1 MKSQKK
7 LSAIEEKEDRVI
19 YRFEKEDKGFQIT
32 RDPDGAYVLLGEKI
46 EKLFKMTDMT
56 REESIQRFSR
66 QLRGMGVD
74 EALRQRGA
82 EDGDTVRLL
91 DYEFEFME

>member
-1 MKSQKK
+1 MKK
-7 LSAIEEKEDRVI
+7 KEDRVI

-66 QLRGMGVD
+66 QLRGMGLMKHCVN
-74 EALRQRGA
+74 EAQKTVIQFVYLIMNLSLWNNRQ
-82 EDGDTVRLL
+82 DICCTV
-91 DYEFEFME
+91 